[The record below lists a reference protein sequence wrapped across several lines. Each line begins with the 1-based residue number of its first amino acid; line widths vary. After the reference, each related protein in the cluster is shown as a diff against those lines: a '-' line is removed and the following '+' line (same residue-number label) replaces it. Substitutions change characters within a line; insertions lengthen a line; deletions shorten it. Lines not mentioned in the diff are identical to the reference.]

1 MTQAC
6 LLPVGSIVRWSCGLV
21 AAAALMLV
29 TSWGMLPSHAAT
41 TDCKG
46 EAVGVTLPDGFCATI
61 FADNIGHARQMAFG
75 PDGTLYVN
83 TWSGIYYNNDTVPA
97 GGFVV
102 ALKDKD
108 GNGRA
113 DGTQPFGETGASGG
127 HGGTGIAFHN
137 GMVYAEINDRIVRYP
152 LAQNE
157 IAPKGSGQTVVS

>member
-83 TWSGIYYNNDTVPA
+83 TWSGIYYNNGAVPA
-97 GGFVV
+97 GGFIV
-102 ALKDKD
+102 ALKVTRGD
-108 GNGRA
+108 GHPTVSQRL
-113 DGTQPFGETGASGG
+113 GESVASGG
-127 HGGTGIAFHN
+127 
-137 GMVYAEINDRIVRYP
+137 P
-152 LAQNE
+152 
-157 IAPKGSGQTVVS
+157 

>member
-61 FADNIGHARQMAFG
+61 FADNIGHARQMAFT
-75 PDGTLYVN
+75 PDGTLYAN
-83 TWSGIYYNNDTVPA
+83 TWSGIYYNNGPVPA
-97 GGFVV
+97 GGFLV
-102 ALKDKD
+102 ALKDKN
-108 GNGRA
+108 GSGRA
-113 DGTQPFGETGASGG
+113 DSIERLGETVESGG
-127 HGGTGIAFHN
+127 HGGTGLVFYN
-137 GMVYAEINDRIVRYP
+137 GMIY
-152 LAQNE
+152 
-157 IAPKGSGQTVVS
+157 